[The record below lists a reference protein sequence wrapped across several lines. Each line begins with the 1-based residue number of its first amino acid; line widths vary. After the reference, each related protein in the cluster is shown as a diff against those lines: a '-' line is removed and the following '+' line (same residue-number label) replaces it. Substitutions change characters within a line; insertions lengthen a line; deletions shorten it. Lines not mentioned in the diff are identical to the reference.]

1 MNNPVCVQLSEVL
14 FKTHTQYWCVLCV
27 CSSVLGTAWCARS
40 ITLPQIIIV
49 NLLAQMKVSRPRLHM
64 TQLIVIITFI
74 NV

>member
-14 FKTHTQYWCVLCV
+14 FKTHTQYWC
-27 CSSVLGTAWCARS
+27 VLGTAWCARS

-49 NLLAQMKVSRPRLHM
+49 NLLAQMKVSQPRLHM

>member
-1 MNNPVCVQLSEVL
+1 MNNPVCAAL
-14 FKTHTQYWCVLCV
+14 YWEQHGV
-27 CSSVLGTAWCARS
+27 RS
-40 ITLPQIIIV
+40 ITLPQTIIV